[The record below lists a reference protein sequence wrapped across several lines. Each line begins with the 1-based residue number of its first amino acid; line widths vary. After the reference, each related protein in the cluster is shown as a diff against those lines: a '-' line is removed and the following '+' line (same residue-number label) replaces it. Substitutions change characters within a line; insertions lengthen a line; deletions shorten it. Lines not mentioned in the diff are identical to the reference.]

1 MFRGLGDLISGIAS
15 GFTSNKAA
23 PVPSVFAEDP
33 VDDETGV
40 DQGMENEG
48 GGGGGG
54 GGIFVPPARTANT
67 TPLTNYLEDGARVTF
82 TAPAALFQ
90 GT

>member
-15 GFTSNKAA
+15 GFTSSKAA
-23 PVPSVFAEDP
+23 PVQSAFAEDP

-40 DQGMENEG
+40 DQAMENEG

-54 GGIFVPPARTANT
+54 AFVPPVRSVNA

-82 TAPAALFQ
+82 VAPQTLFRRN
-90 GT
+90 